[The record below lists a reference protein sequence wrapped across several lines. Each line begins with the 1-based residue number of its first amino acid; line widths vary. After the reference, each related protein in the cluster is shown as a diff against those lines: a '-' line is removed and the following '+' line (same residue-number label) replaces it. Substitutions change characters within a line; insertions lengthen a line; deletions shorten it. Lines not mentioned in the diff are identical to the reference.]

1 MPPKKQTPLSLS
13 SPDVAAFVR
22 GPELAPAPVAAP
34 SAPAFPASAPVFDAD
49 APPRAVAAGHVVQAS
64 GEVKRR
70 LVVSLPADIGR
81 VLDLRQAETGAS
93 LSRITADLLRGALG
107 L

>member
-22 GPELAPAPVAAP
+22 GPELAPAPLVTP
-34 SAPAFPASAPVFDAD
+34 SAPAFPASDPAFDTD
-49 APPRAVAAGHVVQAS
+49 VSPRAVAAGHVVQAS

-81 VLDLRQAETGAS
+81 ALDQRHDESGAS
-93 LSRITADLLRGALG
+93 LSRITADLLRVALG